1 MDLEQQI
8 LHIKTMIIT
17 AIINDNDFMG
27 SEEIIEMVNKLERLI
42 IQKQEE
48 DKVEV
53 MKLFGYNRKGFLY
66 IDTGSHLIS
75 QQTISD
81 ESNMLNKYSTLKEF
95 ESC

>member
-42 IQKQEE
+42 IQKQEKVCLDSIDALKITNINPKMLLSKE
-48 DKVEV
+48 ELNITQTSQLDKT
-53 MKLFGYNRKGFLY
+53 
-66 IDTGSHLIS
+66 DTN
-75 QQTISD
+75 QD
-81 ESNMLNKYSTLKEF
+81 E
-95 ESC
+95 